1 MYHWNLQQEQLD
13 VFVRSRKKK
22 PLETLRTRLEFEK
35 GHSFFMCKE
44 CLNVRVTFE
53 DAMESA
59 FRCSGC
65 NGQMVS
71 DDNRK
76 TIQLLEDL
84 SRKLEAA
91 LPKRPETFVT
101 GPA

>member
-1 MYHWNLQQEQLD
+1 
-13 VFVRSRKKK
+13 
-22 PLETLRTRLEFEK
+22 
-35 GHSFFMCKE
+35 
-44 CLNVRVTFE
+44 VRVTFE

-84 SRKLEAA
+84 SRKLESELSDRPAA
-91 LPKRPETFVT
+91 FVT
-101 GPA
+101 GKV